1 MMRIDKLLGHSGYGT
16 RREIKA
22 LCRHGDVTVNG
33 AACTDSG
40 VKVDPAA
47 DTVAVRGEVV
57 QYREFYYLMLN
68 KPAGVVTATEDKRS
82 ETVLDLLPPLFRA
95 ARLFPVGRLDKD
107 TTGLLLLTNDGAW
120 AHNIITPKN
129 SVTKVYVAETEGDV
143 PTDLN
148 ERFAAGIIL
157 ADGLQC
163 LPAAIR
169 QIRENT
175 FEITVCEG
183 KFHQV
188 KRMCAAVDLHV
199 TALHRRSVGALAL
212 DESLAP
218 GAYRMLAD
226 KEVILPLLGQ

>member
-1 MMRIDKLLGHSGYGT
+1 M
-16 RREIKA
+16 
-22 LCRHGDVTVNG
+22 
-33 AACTDSG
+33 
-40 VKVDPAA
+40 
-47 DTVAVRGEVV
+47 
-57 QYREFYYLMLN
+57 
-68 KPAGVVTATEDKRS
+68 
-82 ETVLDLLPPLFRA
+82 
-95 ARLFPVGRLDKD
+95 
-107 TTGLLLLTNDGAW
+107 
-120 AHNIITPKN
+120 
-129 SVTKVYVAETEGDV
+129 AETEGDV
-143 PTDLN
+143 PADLN

-163 LPAAIR
+163 LPADIR